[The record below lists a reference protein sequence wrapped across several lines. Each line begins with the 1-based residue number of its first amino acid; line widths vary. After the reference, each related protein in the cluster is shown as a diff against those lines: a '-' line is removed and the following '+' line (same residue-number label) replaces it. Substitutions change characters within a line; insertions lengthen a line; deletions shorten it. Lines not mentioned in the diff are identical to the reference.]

1 MRLTNKDIEFIK
13 KNSIYIF
20 GKCEIYIFGSI
31 LKDVKGGDI
40 DIFIISSKHLSIEDK
55 IVKKERLREILEDNF
70 FRPID
75 IIISKDKSRD
85 IEKEAL
91 KGKKIC

>member
-1 MRLTNKDIEFIK
+1 MRLTNRDIEFIK
-13 KNSIYIF
+13 RNSIYIF
-20 GKCEIYIFGSI
+20 GECEVYIFGSS
-31 LKDVKGGDI
+31 LKNIKGGDI
-40 DIFIISSKHLSIEDK
+40 DIFIISPKNLSIEDK
-55 IVKKERLREILEDNF
+55 IVKKERLREILEEKF

-75 IIISKDKSRD
+75 VIISKDKKRD